1 MLTFFITVRSVTF
14 GQRAESVLRKGGI
27 SCSLQRTPKWME
39 EQGCGY
45 CLRLRTADIM
55 PAVRLLRAGQ
65 VSFRRVYVQNEN
77 GDVVEVRV

>member
-1 MLTFFITVRSVTF
+1 MRVYFITVRSVTF

-45 CLRLRTADIM
+45 CLRLRTDDIM

-65 VSFRRVYVQNEN
+65 VPFRRVYVQEQN
-77 GDVVEVRV
+77 GEVEEVRV